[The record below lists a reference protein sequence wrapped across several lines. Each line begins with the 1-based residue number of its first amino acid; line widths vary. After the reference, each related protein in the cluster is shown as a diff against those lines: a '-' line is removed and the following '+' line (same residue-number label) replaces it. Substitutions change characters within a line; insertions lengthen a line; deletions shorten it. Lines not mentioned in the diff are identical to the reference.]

1 MSPPGHR
8 PQPLLQTAYNFFIP
22 YKRPGAGLKAV
33 DLNQES
39 RMSEAF
45 IIDAV
50 RTPRGIGKPG
60 KGALAN
66 MHPQHLAAT
75 VLKAIQSRNDLD
87 TADVDDVI
95 WGTSAQK
102 GKQGGDMGRMA
113 ALDAGYDQR
122 VSGVTLD
129 RFCGS
134 GITAANMA
142 AAQIR
147 SGMEDLIVAGGT
159 EMMSLIT
166 AMSQEEMAAGLKPLS
181 IGSGNT
187 RLQKRRP
194 QSHQGVCADAIA
206 SMEGIGREALDAFAL
221 ESQKRAARAI
231 QEGWFDRSMIPVV
244 DDEGKVILAR
254 DEHPR
259 PQTTAADLAG
269 LKPSF
274 AQIADMPLDAAG
286 TTFRKLINQVYPD
299 LKIEHF
305 HHAGNSSGVV
315 DGASAL
321 LMASES
327 YTRKHGFKPRA
338 RVVATA
344 NMGGDPTLM
353 LNAPVPAA
361 QKVLAKAGLTKDD
374 IDLWEVNEAFAVVVE
389 KFIRDLRIDR
399 DKINVNGGAIA
410 LGHPIGATGAILIGT
425 MLDELERRDKK
436 RALITMCA
444 AGGMAPAI
452 IIERV

>member
-1 MSPPGHR
+1 
-8 PQPLLQTAYNFFIP
+8 
-22 YKRPGAGLKAV
+22 V
-33 DLNQES
+33 
-39 RMSEAF
+39 SEAF

-60 KGALAN
+60 KGALAHL
-66 MHPQHLAAT
+66 HPQHLAAT
-75 VLKAIQSRNDLD
+75 VLKAIQERNNLN

-102 GKQGGDMGRMA
+102 GMQGGDMGRMA
-113 ALDAGYDQR
+113 ALDAGFDIR

-134 GITAANMA
+134 GITAASLA

-147 SGMEDLIVAGGT
+147 SGMEDLIIAGGT

-166 AMSQEEMAAGLKPLS
+166 AMSQQEMAAGLKPLS
-181 IGSGNT
+181 MGSGNT
-187 RLQKRRP
+187 RLQRKHP
-194 QSHQGVCADAIA
+194 QSHQGLCADAIA
-206 SMEGIGREALDAFAL
+206 SMEGISREALDAFAL
-221 ESQKRAARAI
+221 ESQQRAGRAI
-231 QEGWFDRSMIPVV
+231 KEGYFDRSIVPVV
-244 DDEGKVILAR
+244 DDEGKVILAK
-254 DEHPR
+254 DEYPR
-259 PQTTAADLAG
+259 PQTTAADLAA

-274 AQIADMPLDAAG
+274 AQIADMPAGGSG
-286 TTFRKLINQVYPD
+286 TTFRQLINLRYPD
-299 LKIEHF
+299 LKIEHV

-315 DGASAL
+315 DGAAAL

-327 YTRKHGFKPRA
+327 YARKHGLKPRA

-344 NMGGDPTLM
+344 NMGDDPTLM

-361 QKVLAKAGLTKDD
+361 RKVLAKAGLSTDD
-374 IDLWEVNEAFAVVVE
+374 IDLWEVNEAFAVVLE
-389 KFIRDLRIDR
+389 KFIRDLRLSR
-399 DKINVNGGAIA
+399 DKVNVNGGAIA

-425 MLDELERRDKK
+425 VLDELERRDLK